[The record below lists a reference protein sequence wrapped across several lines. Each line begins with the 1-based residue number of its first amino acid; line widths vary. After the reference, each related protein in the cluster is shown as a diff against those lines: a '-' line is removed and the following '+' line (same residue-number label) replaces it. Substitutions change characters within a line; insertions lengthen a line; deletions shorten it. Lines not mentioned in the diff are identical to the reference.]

1 MKYKML
7 LVLLVSL
14 LYARQARATQF
25 VRGDSNL
32 DGQVDISD
40 PVTLL
45 GILFL
50 GNEDPGCA
58 DAHDGNDSGEAD
70 ISDAIYMLAYLFSGG
85 NAPPAPFGECGCDET
100 DEDGL
105 DCLTP
110 AEGCSA
116 DPCGVVKVPV
126 CIDQEFLAEM
136 VRREVPPT
144 ICIEPDAA
152 VIEVTDTMTAVV
164 CPADDAAECEGAPGC
179 PVAVTE
185 ITVVLDMENERLIGH
200 MEGNVQSLT
209 IRVDSGF
216 GAPSNCQVDI
226 DFSGDM
232 IVPFTTG
239 WDDDDNLILTKI
251 LPIEFD
257 RDSVEIDL
265 NASGGFICSLL
276 AGFQDLFIEDLI
288 IQLETA
294 AFDLLFDLNVE
305 LAGLPFC
312 EQEDL

>member
-1 MKYKML
+1 MKFK
-7 LVLLVSL
+7 LVLVLVVSL
-14 LYARQARATQF
+14 LYARQASAGQF
-25 VRGDSNL
+25 IRGDSNL

-85 NAPPAPFGECGCDET
+85 RVPPAPFGECGCDET
-100 DEDGL
+100 DTDEL
-105 DCLTP
+105 DCLVP

-116 DPCGVVKVPV
+116 DPCGVVEPAI

-136 VRREVPPT
+136 IRREVPPT

-164 CPADDAAECEGAPGC
+164 CPADEAAECDGLPGC

-185 ITVVLDMENERLIGH
+185 ITAILDMENERLIGR
-200 MEGNVQSLT
+200 MEGNVRSLT

-265 NASGGFICSLL
+265 SARGGFICNLL

-294 AFDLLFDLNVE
+294 AGDLLFDLNVE

-312 EQEDL
+312 DQDQ

>member
-1 MKYKML
+1 MRYKII
-7 LVLLVSL
+7 LVLVVSML
-14 LYARQARATQF
+14 SARQARSAQF
-25 VRGDSNL
+25 IRGDANL

-40 PVTLL
+40 PVALL

-50 GNEDPGCA
+50 GNPDPGCA
-58 DAHDGNDSGEAD
+58 DAQDANDSGETD
-70 ISDAIYMLAYLFSGG
+70 ISDAVFMLAYLFSGG
-85 NAPPAPFGECGCDET
+85 RLPPAPFGECGCDET
-100 DEDGL
+100 DDDAL
-105 DCLTP
+105 DCGAP
-110 AEGCSA
+110 SDGCSS
-116 DPCGVVKVPV
+116 DPCGPIEIPA
-126 CIDQEFLAEM
+126 CIDQEFLTKM
-136 VRREVPPT
+136 IRREVPPT

-152 VIEVTDTMTAVV
+152 VIEVTDTMTATI
-164 CPADDAAECEGAPGC
+164 CPSDEDTMCEGKPGC

-185 ITVVLDMENERLIGH
+185 ITAVLDMENEQLIGH

-216 GAPSNCQVDI
+216 GGDTNCQVDI

-239 WDDDDNLILTKI
+239 FDDDDNLILVEI

-257 RDSVEIDL
+257 RDSVVIDL
-265 NASGGFICSLL
+265 SASGGFICSLL

-288 IQLETA
+288 TQLETA
-294 AFDLLFDLNVE
+294 AGDLLFDLNVE

-312 EQEDL
+312 DQDF

>member
-1 MKYKML
+1 MRYKVV
-7 LVLLVSL
+7 LVLVVSML
-14 LYARQARATQF
+14 SARQAQGEQF
-25 VRGDSNL
+25 IRGDANL

-50 GNEDPGCA
+50 GNENPGCA
-58 DAHDGNDSGEAD
+58 DAMDANDSGEAD
-70 ISDAIYMLAYLFSGG
+70 ISDAIFTLAYLFSGG
-85 NAPPAPFGECGCDET
+85 RMPPPPFGECGCDET
-100 DEDGL
+100 DDDAL
-105 DCLTP
+105 DCLTA
-110 AEGCSA
+110 AEGCSS
-116 DPCGVVKVPV
+116 DPCGVVKIPV
-126 CIDQEFLAEM
+126 CIDQEFLTQM
-136 VRREVPPT
+136 IRREVPPT

-152 VIEVTDTMTAVV
+152 VIEVTDTMTATV
-164 CPADDAAECEGAPGC
+164 CPADEETLCEGQPGC

-185 ITVVLDMENERLIGH
+185 ITAVLDMENERLIGH

-209 IRVDSGF
+209 IRVNSGI
-216 GAPSNCQVDI
+216 GRPTDCQVNI

-239 WDDDDNLILTKI
+239 FDDEDNLILVEI

-257 RDSVEIDL
+257 RDSVEVDL
-265 NASGGFICSLL
+265 SARGGFICSLL

-288 IQLETA
+288 NQLELA
-294 AFDLLFDLNVE
+294 AGDLLFGLNVE

-312 EQEDL
+312 EQDF

>member
-1 MKYKML
+1 MKFK
-7 LVLLVSL
+7 LVLVLVVSL
-14 LYARQARATQF
+14 LYARQACGAQF
-25 VRGDSNL
+25 IRGDSNL

-50 GNEDPGCA
+50 GNDDPGCA

-70 ISDAIYMLAYLFSGG
+70 ISDAIYMLSYLFSGG
-85 NAPPAPFGECGCDET
+85 RVPPAPFGECGCDET
-100 DEDGL
+100 DTDNL
-105 DCLTP
+105 DCLV
-110 AEGCSA
+110 ASEGCSPE
-116 DPCGVVKVPV
+116 PCGAVKEPP
-126 CIDQEFLAEM
+126 CIDQAFLATM
-136 VRREVPPT
+136 IRREVPPT

-152 VIEVTDTMTAVV
+152 VIEVTDTMTATV
-164 CPADDAAECEGAPGC
+164 CPADEATECDGAPGC

-185 ITVVLDMENERLIGH
+185 ITAVLDMENERLIGR
-200 MEGNVQSLT
+200 MEGNVRSLT

-239 WDDDDNLILTKI
+239 WDDDDNLILVEI

-265 NASGGFICSLL
+265 NARGGFICNLL
-276 AGFQDLFIEDLI
+276 AGFQDIFIDDLI
-288 IQLETA
+288 SQLETA

-305 LAGLPFC
+305 LAGMTFC
-312 EQEDL
+312 EQDD